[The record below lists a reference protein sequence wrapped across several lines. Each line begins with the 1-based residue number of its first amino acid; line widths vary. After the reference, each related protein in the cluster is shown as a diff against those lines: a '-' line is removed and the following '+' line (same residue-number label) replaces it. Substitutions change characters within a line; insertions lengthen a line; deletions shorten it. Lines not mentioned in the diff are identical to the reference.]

1 MMWIWIDLFL
11 QLFVQALAWCLAF
24 GLSATLIGGG
34 MWLMLGRP
42 TFRGRS

>member
-1 MMWIWIDLFL
+1 MWIWIDLFL

-24 GLSATLIGGG
+24 GFSAALIGGG

-42 TFRGRS
+42 TLRGRS

>member
-1 MMWIWIDLFL
+1 MWIWIDLFL
-11 QLFVQALAWCLAF
+11 QLFVQALAWCLAMA
-24 GLSATLIGGG
+24 LSLSLIGGG